1 MSDARVIAMEQGD
14 VYEYRAF
21 FSKSGRARYISHLDL
36 YRTVQRSFKR
46 AGLPVWHTL
55 GFNPHIYL
63 TFPLPISLGYE
74 GVEESFDFRLCE
86 DLPGKEIA
94 ERLNAAFPEGIRVTA
109 LAAPEK
115 KPEAIASARYT
126 LTLSAKG
133 CGPEKLLAAWQE
145 FLDKPA
151 LPAQKR
157 SKKGVK
163 TVDLKPMVL
172 EAAAQTDAESGGLKL
187 TLLLTAGISLN
198 LNPTLLTDTF
208 GEQENLSIDY
218 HLIRRDGIFCSDGS
232 RFR

>member
-36 YRTVQRSFKR
+36 YHTVQRSFKR

-74 GVEESFDFRLCE
+74 GVQESFDFRLCE
-86 DLPGKEIA
+86 SLPAKQVI
-94 ERLNAAFPEGIRVTA
+94 ERLNAAFPEGIRVNA
-109 LAAPEK
+109 LGAPEK
-115 KPEAIASARYT
+115 KPEAIVSARYT

-133 CGPEKLLAAWQE
+133 CPPAELLARWQA
-145 FLDKPA
+145 FLAKPE

-172 EAAAQTDAESGGLKL
+172 QASAQTDAENGLKL
-187 TLLLTAGISLN
+187 SLLLTAGISLN

-208 GEQENLSIDY
+208 GEQAGLSLDY
-218 HLIRRDGIFCSDGS
+218 HLIRREEILCGDGGS
-232 RFR
+232 FR